1 MGEETARIFGEIR
14 DVAADLGLVLHPI
27 SEEELL
33 KEGRRAWLAL
43 GYRYHLTRSATDSP
57 LASGWSTD
65 EDTARARF
73 AALVDEYGSRP
84 GAVITLIDEA
94 ERRTLAVW
102 PGRLS

>member
-1 MGEETARIFGEIR
+1 MDEETARIFGELR
-14 DVAADLGLVLHPI
+14 DVAADLGLTLHPI
-27 SEEELL
+27 SEGELCEEVRQVRL
-33 KEGRRAWLAL
+33 RR
-43 GYRYHLTRSATDSP
+43 GYRYHLTRTAVGDP
-57 LASGWSTD
+57 LASGWCTD
-65 EDTARARF
+65 EDTAHARF